1 NGQGLDNAA
10 LVAAFTTPAPAG
22 GVPSMDM
29 VKTSSGYQIF
39 AVTRVTAPSA
49 AAINPKVA
57 TQIRA
62 SLEEQRGRLLSTAY
76 LKDLREHAKVKIN
89 NVRLAQISH

>member
-1 NGQGLDNAA
+1 VLE
-10 LVAAFTTPAPAG
+10 AAFSAPSPVG

-29 VKTSSGYQIF
+29 VKTSSGYRIF
-39 AVTRVTAPSA
+39 AVTRVTAPAA
-49 AAINPKVA
+49 AAINPKVTA
-57 TQIRA
+57 QIRA

-89 NVRLAQISH
+89 NAQLAQIAH